1 MEIGFEE
8 TKKRKGNPNQ
18 IDFELISLVVTNRN
32 AFIEK
37 GVIETCRGIKNL
49 LGVKINKNENGS
61 KITSITVTNC
71 AGWWKDEKLKDE
83 EFVEG
88 VGEEIKKSIEDT
100 INRKNIKLN

>member
-88 VGEEIKKSIEDT
+88 VGE
-100 INRKNIKLN
+100 